1 METTGTTT
9 NTRTLQSELFLEMN
23 EGQESSETHNIRIV
37 RSTFKFKC
45 QPNKPCPEKLSVDE
59 DGDLVVRRS
68 PLAKGII
75 IEHINRTLLNMVG
88 MQVWRSALLMGDFI
102 LENRDIFTNDQII
115 LELGSGVG
123 LSGIV
128 AAMYC
133 KEVIFTDINNKDIL
147 SMIEKNINLNQDLVV
162 SHTTVLPLN
171 FNEPELPDAL
181 YDKLKNLQ
189 ILIAA
194 DVIYDNDITKQFVNT
209 LKKIMT
215 TSPRKTAYIAMEKRY
230 VFSSVD
236 LEVCAPCYE
245 YFNDLLSQNNN
256 WCEVQ
261 QLDCNFPQY
270 FQYKKTKELV
280 IFKLT
285 ANNSM

>member
-1 METTGTTT
+1 METTSSIT
-9 NTRTLQSELFLEMN
+9 NTLQSELFLEMN
-23 EGQESSETHNIRIV
+23 EEHESCDTHDIRSV

-45 QPNKPCPEKLSVDE
+45 QPPNKPCSEQLSLDE
-59 DGDLVVRRS
+59 DGDVVVRRS

-75 IEHINRTLLNMVG
+75 IEHINRTSLNMVG

-102 LENRDIFTNDQII
+102 MENRDIFTNDQIV

-123 LSGIV
+123 LTGIV

-133 KEVIFTDINNKDIL
+133 KEIIFTDINNKEIL
-147 SMIEKNINLNQDLVV
+147 STIEKNINLNQDLIV
-162 SHTTVLPLN
+162 SRTTVLPLN

-181 YDKLKNLQ
+181 CDKLKDLQ

-194 DVIYDNDITKQFVNT
+194 DVIYDNDITKQFVST
-209 LKKIMT
+209 LKNIMAIP
-215 TSPRKTAYIAMEKRY
+215 PRKTAYIGMEKSA
-230 VFSSVD
+230 FD

-245 YFNDLLSQNNN
+245 YFNDLLSENNN
-256 WCEVQ
+256 WCQVQ
-261 QLDCNFPQY
+261 LLDCNFPQY
-270 FQYKKTKELV
+270 FQYNKAKELV

>member
-1 METTGTTT
+1 METTSTTT
-9 NTRTLQSELFLEMN
+9 NTLQSELFLEMN
-23 EGQESSETHNIRIV
+23 EEHESSDTHDIKSI
-37 RSTFKFKC
+37 RSTFKFKYL
-45 QPNKPCPEKLSVDE
+45 PNKPCPEQLSVDE

-75 IEHINRTLLNMVG
+75 IEHINRTSLNMVG

-102 LENRDIFTNDQII
+102 LENSDIFTNDQVV

-123 LSGIV
+123 LTGIV

-162 SHTTVLPLN
+162 SRTTVLPLN
-171 FNEPELPDAL
+171 FNEPELSNEL
-181 YDKLKNLQ
+181 CEKLKDLQ

-194 DVIYDNDITKQFVNT
+194 DVIYDNYITEQFVNT
-209 LKKIMT
+209 LKKIMAI
-215 TSPRKTAYIAMEKRY
+215 SPRKTAYIGMEKRY

-261 QLDCNFPQY
+261 LLDCNFPQY
-270 FQYKKTKELV
+270 FQYNKAKELV

>member
-1 METTGTTT
+1 METTSTST
-9 NTRTLQSELFLEMN
+9 NTLQSELFQELN
-23 EGQESSETHNIRIV
+23 EEHESGDTHDIRSV

-45 QPNKPCPEKLSVDE
+45 QPKKPRPEQLSVDE

-75 IEHINRTLLNMVG
+75 IEHINRTSLNMVG

-102 LENRDIFTNDQII
+102 LENRDIFTNDQIV

-123 LSGIV
+123 LTGIV

-133 KEVIFTDINNKDIL
+133 KEVIFTDMNNKEIL
-147 SMIEKNINLNQDLVV
+147 SMIEKNINLNKDLIV
-162 SHTTVLPLN
+162 SRTTVMPLN
-171 FNEPELPDAL
+171 FNEPELLSDAL
-181 YDKLKNLQ
+181 CEKLRNTQ
-189 ILIAA
+189 IIIAA
-194 DVIYDNDITKQFVNT
+194 DVIYDNYITEQFVNT
-209 LKKIMT
+209 LKKLMPIP
-215 TSPRKTAYIAMEKRY
+215 PRKTAYIGMEKRY

-245 YFNDLLSQNNN
+245 YFSDLLSQNNN
-256 WCEVQ
+256 WCQVQ
-261 QLDCNFPQY
+261 LLDCNFSQY
-270 FQYKKTKELV
+270 FQYNKAKELV

-285 ANNSM
+285 ANHSM